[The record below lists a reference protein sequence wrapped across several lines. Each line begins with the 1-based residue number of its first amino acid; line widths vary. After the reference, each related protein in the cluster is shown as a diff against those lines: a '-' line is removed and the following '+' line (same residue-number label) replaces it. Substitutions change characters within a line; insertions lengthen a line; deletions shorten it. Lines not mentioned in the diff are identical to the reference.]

1 MLQMKT
7 YANKEELITE
17 LKKCY
22 QKYIAEFEDI
32 PEELK
37 DKRVEKVD
45 RTPSENL
52 SYQLGWVTLLIEWE
66 EKEKAGIKVQTP
78 AEGYKWNNLG
88 ELYQLFYQKY
98 GSVSLAEQIQQLD
111 VKVAELCAWV
121 ETLSDKELFE
131 PEQRRWA
138 TSKAKWP
145 LYKWIHINS
154 VAPFTNFRVKIR
166 KWKKIVLKN

>member
-1 MLQMKT
+1 M
-7 YANKEELITE
+7 N
-17 LKKCY
+17 
-22 QKYIAEFEDI
+22 
-32 PEELK
+32 
-37 DKRVEKVD
+37 
-45 RTPSENL
+45 
-52 SYQLGWVTLLIEWE
+52 GG

-88 ELYQLFYQKY
+88 ELYRLFYQKY

-145 LYKWIHINS
+145 RYKWIHINS